1 MNIQNRLEKLEA
13 RTLGNDS
20 EHCGCAS
27 FPLTETYF
35 QKGSDGVPM
44 ANGKPMPPQPEM
56 CADCRKPLD
65 KQITIIQFVPAG
77 GPPLVHDPSAATFNI
92 STRKRTEK
100 QLGL

>member
-20 EHCGCAS
+20 EFCGCVS

-44 ANGKPMPPQPEM
+44 ANGKPMPEQPEI
-56 CADCRKPLD
+56 CERCQKPID
-65 KQITIIQFVPAG
+65 KHVIIIQFVEAG
-77 GPPLVHDPSAATFNI
+77 DRPFPPNPDAATLNLA
-92 STRKRTEK
+92 R
-100 QLGL
+100 